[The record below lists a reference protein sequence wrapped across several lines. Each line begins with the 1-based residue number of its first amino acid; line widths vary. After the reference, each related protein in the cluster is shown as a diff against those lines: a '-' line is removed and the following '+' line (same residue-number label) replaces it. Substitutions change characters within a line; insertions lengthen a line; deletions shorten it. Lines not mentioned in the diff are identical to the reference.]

1 MATPFVD
8 IWVNCPD
15 RAVADKIASAA
26 IEARVAA
33 CANVFAPV
41 ASTYHWKGKVEQDE
55 EVPLLLKSR
64 TAHFDRVAALIRS
77 LHPYETPS
85 IVATPILVDA
95 GYAAWLDSE
104 LAPTLPGNT
113 DSYHR
118 RRAMFRELVTVG
130 PVAVKL
136 SAIFAEGKKISEAV
150 FEAAKGKIAEAK
162 GEIERTP
169 HQGAGFAI
177 LHEGEEGRWLMLHW
191 WVAGGIATQKLWRAD
206 LAPGTPFIEA
216 DPLLMAC
223 VWELGLIDFER
234 RAWIDTV
241 MSGKTVSDYIE
252 RRFSGE
258 YV

>member
-8 IWVNCPD
+8 IWINCPD
-15 RAVADKIASAA
+15 RAIADAIASAA
-26 IEARVAA
+26 VGQRLAA

-41 ASTYHWKGKVEQDE
+41 ASLYQWKGSVEQAE

-64 TAHFDRVAALIRS
+64 AAHFERVAALVRS
-77 LHPYETPS
+77 LHPDETPS
-85 IVATPILVDA
+85 IVATPIQAVDGA
-95 GYAAWLDSE
+95 YGAWLE
-104 LAPTLPGNT
+104 TETLRSDTG
-113 DSYHR
+113 SYHP
-118 RRAMFRELVTVG
+118 RRAIFRELLSAG
-130 PVAVKL
+130 PVAIKL
-136 SAIFAEGKKISEAV
+136 NAIFAENRQIDDAV
-150 FEAAKGKIAEAK
+150 FDAAKAKIAQTKA
-162 GEIERTP
+162 EIERTP

-177 LHEGEEGRWLMLHW
+177 LHEGEEGRWPMLHW

-206 LAPGTPFIEA
+206 LAPGALFVDA

-241 MSGKTVSDYIE
+241 MSGKTVSDYTE